1 MSVGKEGLKGLAVLT
16 VLAVT
21 AAVTVP
27 RAAVAQC
34 CSLPKVA
41 VASGSAAGDSIL
53 VLDISGMTCDDCA
66 AHVYKALTRVKGVK
80 QATVSYPGKQARV
93 RVAKPTAAEKK
104 LVEAVRK
111 AGYDAH
117 VREKTPAAEE
127 KSSPEAGKSTGL

>member
-1 MSVGKEGLKGLAVLT
+1 MSVGNEGLKGLVVLT

-27 RAAVAQC
+27 RAAAAQC

-41 VASGSAAGDSIL
+41 AASGSATSDSIL
-53 VLDISGMTCDDCA
+53 VLDISGMTCDGCA
-66 AHVYKALTRVKGVK
+66 AHVHKALKGVKGVK
-80 QATVSYPGKQARV
+80 QATVSYPSKQARV

-111 AGYDAH
+111 AGYEAH
-117 VREKTPAAEE
+117 VRARTAGEEE
-127 KSSPEAGKSTGL
+127 KPSPEAGKSRGS